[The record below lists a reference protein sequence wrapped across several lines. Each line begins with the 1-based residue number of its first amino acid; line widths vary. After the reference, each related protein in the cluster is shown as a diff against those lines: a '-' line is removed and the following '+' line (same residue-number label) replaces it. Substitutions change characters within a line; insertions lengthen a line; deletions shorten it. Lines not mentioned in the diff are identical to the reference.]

1 MFRSGLVI
9 LVGAA
14 SLLIWTTRTPAQ
26 ADDLPFVSIALPP
39 SVPSESVQVSYFL
52 VGPFGGCGGYVAQQF
67 NVTSYQIPTT
77 VDGKRATEIRAIV
90 YASGCEIQKLVIP
103 LTAQSPISRE
113 LACQP
118 VQTIRLSG
126 QIVPNELAKYGNAEL
141 VVTYMAWW
149 AHGFFG
155 IVDGIVTELRLAVV
169 TPDANGSFQI
179 DLPYFTA
186 DAESSSSMQRASISF
201 MLRDSKTWNHI
212 ASNLEPGVP
221 EFRSENHSLR
231 IQSHYPSGLKF
242 TAGPF

>member
-1 MFRSGLVI
+1 M
-9 LVGAA
+9 
-14 SLLIWTTRTPAQ
+14 
-26 ADDLPFVSIALPP
+26 
-39 SVPSESVQVSYFL
+39 PSETVQIVYHL
-52 VGPFGGCGGYVAQQF
+52 VGPFGGRGGYIKQEAGLH
-67 NVTSYQIPTT
+67 SYEIPST
-77 VDGKRATEIRAIV
+77 VEGKAATEIRMIV
-90 YASGCEIQKLVIP
+90 YASGCEIQTFIVP
-103 LTAQSPISRE
+103 LTEDPRVKQKFE
-113 LACQP
+113 CQP
-118 VQTIRLSG
+118 VRTVTLSG
-126 QIVPNELAKYGNAEL
+126 QIVPSELVRDNNAEL
-141 VVTYMAWW
+141 IVTYMAYW

-155 IVDGIVTELRLAVV
+155 IVDGIVTQLRLAVV

-231 IQSHYPSGLKF
+231 IQSYYPSGLKF